1 MCMFAKH
8 EDATLSTSTDIL
20 QKEETAVFKSVKVK
34 VKWSQGQHVG
44 QAN

>member
-1 MCMFAKH
+1 MYMFAKH
-8 EDATLSTSTDIL
+8 EDATLSTSWDIW

-34 VKWSQGQHVG
+34 VKWGQGQHVG